1 MYDAVHEEQTRKL
14 MQNST
19 AAVVTLE
26 ALKVI
31 SFADRKLFDQPHS
44 KAAKAGE
51 PNQLSSKS

>member
-1 MYDAVHEEQTRKL
+1 MYSVHEKQTRKL

-31 SFADRKLFDQPHS
+31 SLADRKLFDQPHS
-44 KAAKAGE
+44 KAAESGE

>member
-1 MYDAVHEEQTRKL
+1 MYSAYEKQTRKV
-14 MQNST
+14 MQNLT

-31 SFADRKLFDQPHS
+31 SLADRKLFDQAHP
-44 KAAKAGE
+44 KTAETGE

>member
-1 MYDAVHEEQTRKL
+1 MYSVYEKQTRKL

-31 SFADRKLFDQPHS
+31 SLADRKLFDQPHS
-44 KAAKAGE
+44 IAAKSGE
-51 PNQLSSKS
+51 PNQLSSES